1 MDVVIEDV
9 DFSFDEGKVLHK
21 INVAIKEPGLVCIIG
36 PNCVGKSTLIRCIN
50 KLLKPTSGKVV
61 LGGKN
66 IEELKYKDLS
76 KFMGYVPVASND
88 FFPMTV
94 METVLMGRH
103 PYQKWSYSEE
113 DLKIVYDTMELMS
126 IQHLAIRNFG
136 ELSAGQHQRA
146 MIARGLVQ
154 RPDILILDEPTSNL
168 DVRHQLVVIE
178 RLRDL
183 AMESK
188 FTIIMVSHDLNIA
201 SKYADKV
208 IIMATP
214 GIVYKVGTAEEVLTA
229 ETIRYVYG
237 VDCQIIDIMG
247 RPHVVLLK
255 ALPEEEIREMH
266 ADEELGT
273 SK

>member
-21 INVAIKEPGLVCIIG
+21 ISIVIDEPGLVCIIG
-36 PNCVGKSTLIRCIN
+36 PNGVGKSTLIRCIN

-61 LGGKN
+61 LGGKD

-113 DLKIVYDTMELMS
+113 DLKVVYDTMEVMS

-146 MIARGLVQ
+146 MIARGLAQ

-183 AMESK
+183 AIENK

-255 ALPEEEIREMH
+255 ALPEEEIRKMH
-266 ADEELGT
+266 ADEEQGT
-273 SK
+273 SR